1 MEVKGKCVLIK
12 LLAPLNKA
20 ERIRRVGAGALV
32 DQVDHRA
39 PIAGVGRV
47 LPL

>member
-12 LLAPLNKA
+12 ISDPLNKA

-39 PIAGVGRV
+39 PIAGVGRI